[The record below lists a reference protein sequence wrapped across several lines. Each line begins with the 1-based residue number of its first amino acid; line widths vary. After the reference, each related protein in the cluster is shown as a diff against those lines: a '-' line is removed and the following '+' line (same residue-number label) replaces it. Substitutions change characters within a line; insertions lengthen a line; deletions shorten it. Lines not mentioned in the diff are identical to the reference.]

1 MLDGITQSDI
11 MDGRKD
17 ISDMSFEEFFSKKD
31 EDVVAPIASDNA
43 VHERT
48 VKPAADVKRGFATS
62 GPKLNL
68 KDGGV
73 VLYIPRYTGGEN
85 DRFETAI
92 ECGDNIIPT
101 GRLNATR
108 QLGARVTSACNIG
121 LEPHGISPF
130 DGFKLTIDG
139 ICVYENRSR
148 PVLYFNGSGL
158 PIGRP
163 NGHVFVVC
171 RSGISLRTSRAEL
184 LSQKEDR
191 VASIFEYDVS
201 LAGGIWVDD
210 GSNTSSD
217 IEDSTKE
224 PVKTETVSE
233 SKEVAVKKATSKPA
247 VKAKKV
253 KPKVAIALP
262 QSIGDAEVMCCGQ
275 IVPVYREMPAYTMS
289 FEGCEQDDC
298 VVTIKDASDK
308 EVAANG
314 REGFTSIC
322 VSIKD
327 HEISRTSLFIIP
339 DFACEY
345 SGNGDIPDDPS
356 ITYTMFG
363 QSYDTTVYDPAVRGP
378 FTHDNVSFEVH
389 WKVPTVTLDLGS
401 GAVPLEP
408 IVTTIDNLD
417 SDFMVVTVRGAKKK
431 KLYFGPEKGKKRDMS
446 PEWVGDS
453 ISVDLASIKSEIF
466 SAGNVSYCF
475 YISVNSFPNRMFL
488 TIENPMRMVAK
499 YVDGSIEAD
508 VSVSGVDCVCR
519 LYMMD
524 KSVKE
529 VALTQGHNSIP
540 VPAESIEAEVVELH
554 NGTVRN
560 SIAVKIRQLPFLSKE
575 LGDYWMYVSK
585 DKRIPLP
592 GGLIK
597 GGVADMNEVKQWHAR
612 IVRMNPELKNVTLAM
627 MQKAFSEI

>member
-92 ECGDNIIPT
+92 EYGDNIIPT

-108 QLGARVTSACNIG
+108 QLGARVTSACNIV

-201 LAGGIWVDD
+201 
-210 GSNTSSD
+210 
-217 IEDSTKE
+217 
-224 PVKTETVSE
+224 
-233 SKEVAVKKATSKPA
+233 
-247 VKAKKV
+247 
-253 KPKVAIALP
+253 
-262 QSIGDAEVMCCGQ
+262 Q
-275 IVPVYREMPAYTMS
+275 
-289 FEGCEQDDC
+289 
-298 VVTIKDASDK
+298 
-308 EVAANG
+308 
-314 REGFTSIC
+314 C
-322 VSIKD
+322 VSVCL
-327 HEISRTSLFIIP
+327 SQCF
-339 DFACEY
+339 
-345 SGNGDIPDDPS
+345 
-356 ITYTMFG
+356 
-363 QSYDTTVYDPAVRGP
+363 TV
-378 FTHDNVSFEVH
+378 
-389 WKVPTVTLDLGS
+389 
-401 GAVPLEP
+401 
-408 IVTTIDNLD
+408 I
-417 SDFMVVTVRGAKKK
+417 
-431 KLYFGPEKGKKRDMS
+431 
-446 PEWVGDS
+446 
-453 ISVDLASIKSEIF
+453 
-466 SAGNVSYCF
+466 
-475 YISVNSFPNRMFL
+475 
-488 TIENPMRMVAK
+488 
-499 YVDGSIEAD
+499 
-508 VSVSGVDCVCR
+508 VSVSR
-519 LYMMD
+519 
-524 KSVKE
+524 S
-529 VALTQGHNSIP
+529 
-540 VPAESIEAEVVELH
+540 
-554 NGTVRN
+554 
-560 SIAVKIRQLPFLSKE
+560 
-575 LGDYWMYVSK
+575 
-585 DKRIPLP
+585 
-592 GGLIK
+592 
-597 GGVADMNEVKQWHAR
+597 
-612 IVRMNPELKNVTLAM
+612 
-627 MQKAFSEI
+627 